1 MARGM
6 KSRRKKTRSLSR
18 KMLGQFAICL
28 ALLLLLATPLFYGL
42 TKHYY
47 AEDMQDLVET
57 VKQGDPLP
65 ASDLEEDILHGIMIQ
80 FGLMTLVL
88 ALAMVL
94 TLRFISWRLWKP
106 FDKTLRWMETF
117 RLEDGCVTVFSESHV
132 AEFDRLNRA
141 LLLLIHNSLVSYRM
155 QKEFTENAWH
165 ELQTPLAV
173 FQSKL
178 DLLLQLPGLTARQAE
193 LVRGLYE
200 NANRLARLNRNLL
213 LLAKIDNRQYQTME
227 EVDLPELVGD
237 LLPSLES
244 LSGSVSIYKDFQV
257 SDLKLRA
264 NRTLLESLVNN
275 LVVNAVR
282 HNRPDGMVMVHIIG
296 RQLEVVNTSDEP
308 ALNKNLIFRR
318 FYRSSEATKGSGLGL
333 AIVKAVCDYH
343 GWKVSYCYEY
353 GFHSFIVDFGEAH

>member
-1 MARGM
+1 
-6 KSRRKKTRSLSR
+6 
-18 KMLGQFAICL
+18 
-28 ALLLLLATPLFYGL
+28 
-42 TKHYY
+42 
-47 AEDMQDLVET
+47 
-57 VKQGDPLP
+57 
-65 ASDLEEDILHGIMIQ
+65 
-80 FGLMTLVL
+80 
-88 ALAMVL
+88 MVL

-155 QKEFTENAWH
+155 QKEFTENALH
-165 ELQTPLAV
+165 ELQIPLAV

-244 LSGSVSIYKDFQV
+244 LSGSVSIYKDFQI